1 MFRYSPE
8 FRASVLEFARTHTNF
23 VTRQQFRLP
32 DTTLRVWLKQAGV
45 ERSGWRSGNNN
56 VGEGDDVVSSDQLM
70 CSSSTIQQ
78 TVLHFSKKY
87 GLKEACM
94 KFNIP
99 ISTLK
104 QWTRKAGKRLTKNID
119 EDQKLRIVEFG
130 VRVNSWKLASRKF
143 HVHQSTIGLWARRF
157 GLKLR
162 PGGRETCELGAEAE
176 DWDMSSD
183 EETDT
188 ADPPSSPETSE
199 RRLDQQTIIC
209 DDRALRPIHSHVP
222 SQSSISTNNNNHSGS
237 GIKKRKIKK
246 EIWIV
251 KKPST
256 SYNWKPV
263 KDELVYCEWGKEEIV
278 LNVPDILDADTAPK
292 VEKDELP
299 FIDCE
304 CCEDS
309 CEDTASVPH
318 DVLED
323 REWAEEEI
331 VCGEDVLDS
340 RGYMCDVCGEQLSD
354 ADSLLDHC
362 AINHENFI

>member
-1 MFRYSPE
+1 M
-8 FRASVLEFARTHTNF
+8 LEFARSHTNF

-56 VGEGDDVVSSDQLM
+56 VGEEGEGEDVASCDQSM
-70 CSSSTIQQ
+70 CSSITQQQ
-78 TVLHFSKKY
+78 TVLRFSKKY
-87 GLKEACM
+87 GLKEAC
-94 KFNIP
+94 KEFNIP

-104 QWTRKAGKRLTKNID
+104 QWTREAGKRLTKNID

-143 HVHQSTIGLWARRF
+143 HVHQSTIGVWARRF

-162 PGGRETCELGAEAE
+162 PGGRETCDFGAEAE
-176 DWDMSSD
+176 DWDTSSH

-188 ADPPSSPETSE
+188 EDHSPFSPETSE
-199 RRLDQQTIIC
+199 IRLEQQTIIC
-209 DDRALRPIHSHVP
+209 DGRAPRPLYSHVP
-222 SQSSISTNNNNHSGS
+222 SQRSTNNNNHNES
-237 GIKKRKIKK
+237 KRRKIKK

-256 SYNWKPV
+256 GFDWKPV
-263 KDELVYCEWGKEEIV
+263 KDELEYCELGKEEIV
-278 LNVPDILDADTAPK
+278 LNIPDILDANMAPK
-292 VEKDELP
+292 IEEDELS

-304 CCEDS
+304 GCEDS
-309 CEDTASVPH
+309 CENTSVAH

-331 VCGEDVLDS
+331 VRGEDVLDS
-340 RGYMCDVCGEQLSD
+340 RGQMCDVCGEQLSD
-354 ADSLLDHC
+354 GDSLSDHC
-362 AINHENFI
+362 TINHENFI